1 MAQRS
6 STKNNLFIKL
16 FKYFVPP
23 ARWQFYVII
32 LIGIITGLGIYI
44 FYISNATAYLSND
57 PRACVNCHVM
67 NVHYA
72 SWQRGSHGRVATCND
87 CHVPQDNIIRTYW
100 FKANDGLRHATYF
113 TMRWEP
119 QVIQIKQAGK
129 EAVQENCIRCHSNA
143 IHPVALRAIS
153 NKNVADQT
161 ERYCWECHR
170 DTPHGRVNSLS
181 SAPFARVP
189 SLKPVVPEWINNF
202 MENQK
207 QEQTN
212 NKSEGN

>member
-1 MAQRS
+1 MFTMQAGKEEVMEEWLHVTTAMYRKIIS
-6 STKNNLFIKL
+6 SAPI
-16 FKYFVPP
+16 
-23 ARWQFYVII
+23 
-32 LIGIITGLGIYI
+32 
-44 FYISNATAYLSND
+44 
-57 PRACVNCHVM
+57 
-67 NVHYA
+67 
-72 SWQRGSHGRVATCND
+72 
-87 CHVPQDNIIRTYW
+87 
-100 FKANDGLRHATYF
+100 GLRHATYF

-189 SLKPVVPEWINNF
+189 SLKLVVPEWLKNF

-207 QEQTN
+207 QETN
-212 NKSEGN
+212 

>member
-1 MAQRS
+1 MEEKNS
-6 STKNNLFIKL
+6 HKNNFLKRLIEK
-16 FKYFVPP
+16 VIPP
-23 ARWQFYVII
+23 IQWRIYVII
-32 LIGIITGLGIYI
+32 MIGIITGLGLYI
-44 FYISNATAYLSND
+44 LYISNATAYLSND

-72 SWQRGSHGRVATCND
+72 SWQRGSHARVATCND
-87 CHVPQDNIIRTYW
+87 CHVPQDNFFRTYW

-119 QVIQIKQAGK
+119 QVIQIKEAGK
-129 EAVQENCIRCHSNA
+129 EAVQENCIRCHSNN

-170 DTPHGRVNSLS
+170 NTPHGRVNSLS

-189 SLKPVVPEWINNF
+189 SLKPVVPEWLNEFIQS
-202 MENQK
+202 EK
-207 QEQTN
+207 E
-212 NKSEGN
+212 KSN

>member
-1 MAQRS
+1 MEQGS
-6 STKNNLFIKL
+6 SLKNNKVIKL
-16 FKYFVPP
+16 IKNFIPP
-23 ARWQFYVII
+23 AQWQFYVII
-32 LIGIITGLGIYI
+32 LLGIFTGLGIYI

-72 SWQRGSHGRVATCND
+72 SWQRGSHARVATCND
-87 CHVPQDNIIRTYW
+87 CHVPQDNFLRTYW

-170 DTPHGRVNSLS
+170 NTPHGRVNSLS

-189 SLKPVVPEWINNF
+189 SLEPVVPEWLNNF
-202 MENQK
+202 IQNEK
-207 QEQTN
+207 QN
-212 NKSEGN
+212 SNKK